1 MKLVPIPLSR
11 VALLCAFLS
20 LPVTASIQQLGAEK
34 VGRYDFAY
42 QVHAHNRVR
51 PVQVFDDGQNT
62 YFQFGAGDAVPAIF
76 RVTDDGPEMTAQS
89 FEGPYLRVEGIASEY
104 ILRLGTA
111 SGRVLYTAQGRANP
125 QLALPMSQPAPQPPG
140 APGWSRLVA
149 STQPVAM
156 TPSEARPKALE
167 TNSYA
172 TPTKGDVTKWSSVR
186 VESEE
191 HEVPFAKGAAELSKT
206 QAAKFEKLIAGLSGD
221 YTVVVIGRDDE
232 SLKENLAE
240 DRAQHLAQVLVRK
253 GVPKARIETKIG
265 PQMRGTIGW
274 ATHVRIVRSV
284 QTEVA
289 IPTRQQPQVVA
300 APSQVFAESPPD
312 GFTFLPSDQT
322 IAGAVRRWAK
332 STSYQIVWEL
342 PREVDPPILRPGRLR
357 AENIK
362 EAMEALEQGM
372 KTKGYSIAVTIYKNR
387 VIRISSTI

>member
-20 LPVTASIQQLGAEK
+20 LPVTASIQHLAAEK

-89 FEGPYLRVEGIASEY
+89 FEGPYLRVEGIASEF

-111 SGRVLYTAQGRANP
+111 SGRVLYTSQGRSNP
-125 QLALPMSQPAPQPPG
+125 QHALPMTQPAPQLPE
-140 APGWSRLVA
+140 AQGWSRLVA

-156 TPSEARPKALE
+156 TPSESRPKALE

-191 HEVPFAKGAAELSKT
+191 HEVPFAKGAAQLSKT
-206 QAAKFEKLIAGLSGD
+206 QAAKFERLIAGLSGD
-221 YTVVVIGRDDE
+221 YTVVVTGRDDE

-240 DRAQHLAQVLVRK
+240 DRAQHLAQVLVSK
-253 GVPKARIETKIG
+253 GVPKARIEIKIG

-274 ATHVRIVRSV
+274 ANHVRIVRAI

-289 IPTRQQPQVVA
+289 IPTRQQP
-300 APSQVFAESPPD
+300 QVFAESPPD

-322 IAGAVRRWAK
+322 IAGAIRRWAK